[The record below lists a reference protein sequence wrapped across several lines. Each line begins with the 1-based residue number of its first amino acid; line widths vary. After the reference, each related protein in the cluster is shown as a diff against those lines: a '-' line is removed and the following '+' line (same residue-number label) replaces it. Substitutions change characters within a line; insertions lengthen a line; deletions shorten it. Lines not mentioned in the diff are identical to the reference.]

1 MIIATIRKLD
11 GTYLDHGNF
20 ASEEAAMIWFQ
31 PKIDQGIYG
40 QPFVPAVYREV
51 VTVISPAVVDENGV
65 EVQSEVTEI
74 SQVLFAE
81 EIPAAFEITFAEPT
95 VTQQEVNEQN
105 REFLNSTDWKVHRHR
120 DQLDAGVATSLTDLE
135 FQDLLQQRQAARASV
150 VE

>member
-1 MIIATIRKLD
+1 MIVATIKKLD
-11 GTYLDHGNF
+11 GTYLDHGKF
-20 ASEEAAMIWFQ
+20 VSEEVAMIWFQ
-31 PKIDQGIYG
+31 PKINQGIYG

-95 VTQQEVNEQN
+95 LTQQEISAQN
-105 REFLNSTDWKVHRHR
+105 LELLSLTDWQVMRHR
-120 DQLDAGVATSLTDLE
+120 DQLDAGATPSLTE
-135 FQDLLQQRQAARASV
+135 EQYQQLLAQRQAARDAII
-150 VE
+150 